1 MSTFNAAV
9 LLLARNL
16 ERHPDKTAYFCGE
29 RSISYRELDEEC
41 RRFALLLQEK
51 GISPGERVVIVLPD
65 SFAFPVAF
73 LGCLLA
79 GVTAVAASTALREED
94 FTHILE
100 DSGARL
106 LVTHPDLSAPA
117 SAAGDGIDVIISGDD
132 GSFACPAGS
141 AGGWHPYRPTA
152 GDFAFMLYSSGST
165 GKPKGIPHRHQ
176 GPAPAVRTGG
186 ERHTRHH
193 DG

>member
-1 MSTFNAAV
+1 MSTVNAAA

-29 RSISYRELDEEC
+29 RSISYRELDAEC

-51 GISPGERVVIVLPD
+51 GITPGERVLIVLPD

-79 GVTAVAASTALREED
+79 GVMAVAASTALREED
-94 FTHILE
+94 ISHILE

-106 LVTHPDLSAPA
+106 LVTHPDQSAA
-117 SAAGDGIDVIISGDD
+117 LAAAGDRVGMIVCAED
-132 GSFACPAGS
+132 GSFCSPACSGAVLE
-141 AGGWHPYRPTA
+141 PYRPA
-152 GDFAFMLYSSGST
+152 DDDFAFMLYSSGST
-165 GKPKGIPHRHQ
+165 PIR
-176 GPAPAVRTGG
+176 
-186 ERHTRHH
+186 
-193 DG
+193 